1 MPNTLVYPSKHHLL
15 YTFIRPTD
23 QEGYQLSQDFQ
34 IGSCVYIAWVKP
46 HSWSQLFVG
55 HQSQQGPNR
64 RCLDIQNDM
73 ITSCKVAVSLAN
85 NNDIPNFAVPVTDK
99 YSLSPAMP
107 QKLRRHVHE
116 HIRQHHLKQRNQTSP
131 IFSHR
136 GNLTHISTLKGYK
149 KRLFWAEIFVSMLW
163 NFRIHAIHEKETRHL
178 LKSLKRILYFHLEVK
193 LLFIFLPAFNFLCS
207 CICSCKI
214 LRKPV
219 HEADDKV
226 WKLHSIVLTFLPI
239 FF

>member
-1 MPNTLVYPSKHHLL
+1 MPWSHLESRCWSLIGWANWKTLTKNIRYKKYKKKGKQPNMPNTLVYPSKHHLL

-64 RCLDIQNDM
+64 RCLDIQNDV

-131 IFSHR
+131 IFSHS
-136 GNLTHISTLKGYK
+136 GNLTNISTLKGYK
-149 KRLFWAEIFVSMLW
+149 KRLFLAEIFVSMLW
-163 NFRIHAIHEKETRHL
+163 NIYAMKKTHVT
-178 LKSLKRILYFHLEVK
+178 S
-193 LLFIFLPAFNFLCS
+193 
-207 CICSCKI
+207 
-214 LRKPV
+214 
-219 HEADDKV
+219 
-226 WKLHSIVLTFLPI
+226 
-239 FF
+239 